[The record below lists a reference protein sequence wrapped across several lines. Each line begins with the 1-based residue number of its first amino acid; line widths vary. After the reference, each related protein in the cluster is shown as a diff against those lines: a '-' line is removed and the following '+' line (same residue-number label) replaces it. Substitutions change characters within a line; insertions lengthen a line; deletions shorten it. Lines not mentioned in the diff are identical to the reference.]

1 MKKELRR
8 IPMGVVNGVQQYQ
21 IVYDDQTSEYIY
33 KNLWNNQWIMDN
45 PYDSNPPGKTP
56 ADDGWKPENDS
67 AFKPVGENPDD
78 PPPPTGMAKGVFVS
92 ILMQLV
98 GITSTAI
105 AEEIWS
111 AYFNSEYY
119 GTEVDASL
127 IPDLLVGTGKTPL
140 FDAEFGAFLKIKKD
154 PNNVTGITTLAEF
167 MNARKEYKSLFAF
180 YGLADL
186 ATNANADRLIEG
198 NVSILEAQSRMNVA
212 YDAINNA
219 DSILRSQLGS
229 LNLSGSDLAR
239 ALLLGKEAAGQLQDK
254 IRTANILAAQVEAD
268 FTSLVGAEELARQGV
283 SREQARQGLSIT
295 KLQTPGYTSEA
306 QKQGISTG
314 DLQKELEQEN
324 IQGLASARRRRI
336 QQGAVARFSGQS
348 GAVTQ
353 SLSKRTAGSI

>member
-8 IPMGVVNGVQQYQ
+8 IAMGVVNGVQQYQ

-33 KNLWNNQWIMDN
+33 KNLWNNQWISDN

-56 ADDGWKPENDS
+56 ADDGWKPENDP
-67 AFKPVGENPDD
+67 AFKPEEKEDV
-78 PPPPTGMAKGVFVS
+78 PPPTGLAKGVFIGV
-92 ILMQLV
+92 LMQLV

-105 AEEIWS
+105 AEELWS

-119 GTEVDASL
+119 GTDIDPSI

-186 ATNANADRLIEG
+186 ATNANADRLIEN

-219 DSILRSQLGS
+219 DSVLRSQLGS

-239 ALLLGKEAAGQLQDK
+239 ALLLGKEAAGQLQDR

-268 FTSLVGAEELARQGV
+268 FQSIIGAEELARQGIT
-283 SREQARQGLSIT
+283 REQARQGLSIT
-295 KLQTPGYTSEA
+295 KMQTPGYTAEA
-306 QKQGISTG
+306 QRQGITTG

-336 QQGAVARFSGQS
+336 QQGAIARFSGQS
-348 GAVTQ
+348 GAITQ